1 MLNNKNTKLL
11 VMPVTARWRI
21 VGWIL
26 LTTALIIL
34 TVILTARSIF
44 QGQIRHNAN
53 EAIIQEIHEFRTFAT
68 EAVDSKTHRRFTSLT
83 ALMERYLERQTPDW
97 GEAFIGITPTDVMF
111 VDNASKDAG
120 ERLAGDRERLN
131 MLLNSKANSGVL
143 DTPDGELRWGKSTIE
158 ARGETAVLLVTEFV
172 QGRLNLVRRNMM
184 ILFGIMLAGL
194 LLAAVIAWVVAGQ
207 ILAPITRFAELSSRV
222 GPLDL
227 DTRLPEDGR
236 DELSDLARSINEML
250 DRISLAQAD
259 QRHVLAETLRQI
271 QHTTSALSQWRAGE
285 SPDPATMNQT
295 MRELRQLQDDLAL
308 LLASGDPDFLQIRD
322 VDLGALTYQLT
333 QSIRRA
339 FPAHSWQV
347 TKTGEGHLGLDARR
361 ILQGMHHLAA
371 HTVSVTPES
380 QTIEL
385 GTGVKNLPTGEKM
398 ASFWIAAPDMV
409 LTADQA
415 QAIFDTPAEPA
426 GDWLLASSR
435 GLADGLTDVLQP
447 DDAPAITHGI
457 GPAVVKA
464 LAHAHGGYAWIKS
477 SPDEGTVLGIDIPFK
492 LSSALRPADKA
503 GEEALDVMSQEKS

>member
-1 MLNNKNTKLL
+1 MLSNKNTKLL

-34 TVILTARSIF
+34 TVILTAQSIF

-53 EAIIQEIHEFRTFAT
+53 EAIIQEIHEFRTFAS

-111 VDNASKDAG
+111 VDNAAKDAG

-131 MLLNSKANSGVL
+131 QLLNHPANSGVL
-143 DTPDGELRWGKSTIE
+143 DTPDGELRWGKSTVE

-172 QGRLNLVRRNMM
+172 QGRLNLVRRNMLV
-184 ILFGIMLAGL
+184 LFGIMLGGL

-207 ILAPITRFAELSSRV
+207 ILAPITRFAELSSQV

-227 DTRLPEDGR
+227 DTRMPEHGR
-236 DELSDLARSINEML
+236 DELSKLARSINDML
-250 DRISLAQAD
+250 DRISMAQAE

-271 QHTTSALSQWRAGE
+271 HRANAALSQLRSQE
-285 SPDPATMNQT
+285 QSDPALPGKT
-295 MRELRQLQDDLAL
+295 MRDLHQLQDDLAL
-308 LLASGDPDFLQIRD
+308 LLASGEPGFLQIRD
-322 VDLGALTYQLT
+322 VDLSAFTYQLT

-347 TKTGEGHLGLDARR
+347 AETGEGSLGLDARR
-361 ILQGMHHLAA
+361 ILQGMQHLGAQ
-371 HTVSVTPES
+371 TVDNVPEG
-380 QTIEL
+380 QTIDL
-385 GTGVKNLPTGEKM
+385 GTSLKTLPSGEKM
-398 ASFWIAAPDMV
+398 ASFWIANPYTV
-409 LTADQA
+409 LSQA
-415 QAIFDTPAEPA
+415 QAKAMFDTPTEPVGNWLVEASHGLPEALEDPPPA
-426 GDWLLASSR
+426 G
-435 GLADGLTDVLQP
+435 P
-447 DDAPAITHGI
+447 GI

-477 SPDEGTVLGIDIPFK
+477 NAEEGTVLGIDIPLK
-492 LSSALRPADKA
+492 LASALRPVEKV
-503 GEEALDVMSQEKS
+503 GEEALDAMSREKP